1 MKTVG
6 FNVFNKK
13 LVQSS
18 GNFGPSVCVFDLCV
32 WDCKNGDSIKSS
44 DVEPYVFARLP
55 RSSIF
60 PHVNRT

>member
-1 MKTVG
+1 MYSLK
-6 FNVFNKK
+6 NWSNLLAI
-13 LVQSS
+13 LV
-18 GNFGPSVCVFDLCV
+18 PLCV
-32 WDCKNGDSIKSS
+32 WDSKNGDSIKSS